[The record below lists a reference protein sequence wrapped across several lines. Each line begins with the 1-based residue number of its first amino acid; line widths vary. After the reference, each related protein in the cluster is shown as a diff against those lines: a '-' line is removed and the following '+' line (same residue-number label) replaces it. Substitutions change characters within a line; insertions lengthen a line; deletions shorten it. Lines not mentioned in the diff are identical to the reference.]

1 MALQTTKFNELAGGV
16 SDVVAHINFAFST
29 LTCQHVVFLH
39 VREVTFSQYP
49 ALLTLANTFMVKSL
63 KEGMA
68 LWVHEFAGGEEKDA
82 DTEPERRVTLA
93 SDRVS
98 L

>member
-39 VREVTFSQYP
+39 VREVTFSQYL